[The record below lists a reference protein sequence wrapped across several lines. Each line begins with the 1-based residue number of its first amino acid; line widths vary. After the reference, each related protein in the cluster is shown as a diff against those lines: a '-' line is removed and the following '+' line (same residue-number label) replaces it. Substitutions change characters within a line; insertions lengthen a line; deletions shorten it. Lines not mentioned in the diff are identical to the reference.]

1 MSRLQLGLNVDD
13 LETAVAFYS
22 KLFGTEPAKIEPG
35 YANFAIAE
43 PPLKLVLF
51 EGAGA
56 NGSINHLGIEHETA
70 DAVHAELDR
79 VKNLGLA
86 VHSEGEDHCCYAYK
100 DEGWIDGAD
109 GHRWEIYTVL
119 ADAATAG
126 HVSTPEQDQ
135 SRAPDVCCAPADE
148 AEPVPA
154 GASSC
159 C

>member
-13 LETAVAFYS
+13 LDEAIEYYS
-22 KLFGTEPAKIEPG
+22 TLFNTEPKKVEPG
-35 YANFAIAE
+35 YANFAIAD

-51 EGAGA
+51 EGAGPHGA
-56 NGSINHLGIEHETA
+56 INHMGIEHESA

-79 VKNLGLA
+79 VKEAGLA

-100 DEGWIDGAD
+100 DEGWVDGID

-126 HVSTPEQDQ
+126 HLEAGGEAAGT
-135 SRAPDVCCAPADE
+135 CCAPTEEVLVGGAPSTTE
-148 AEPVPA
+148 A
-154 GASSC
+154 SC